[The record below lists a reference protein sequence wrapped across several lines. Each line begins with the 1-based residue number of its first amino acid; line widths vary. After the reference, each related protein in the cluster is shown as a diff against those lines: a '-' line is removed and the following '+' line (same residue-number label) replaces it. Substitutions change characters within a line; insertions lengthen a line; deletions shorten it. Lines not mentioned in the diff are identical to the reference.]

1 MNPLYHGVLQ
11 DTSQMTSST
20 ISKREKQKVKKKG
33 TRVLYTNLRLTYSH
47 SYSEMMNVKVSTAG
61 MLYLITK
68 GR

>member
-1 MNPLYHGVLQ
+1 MNPPYHGILQ

-33 TRVLYTNLRLTYSH
+33 TRVLFTNLRLTYSH

-61 MLYLITK
+61 MFFLITK
-68 GR
+68 G